1 MKYFLDVKCCRNRRD
16 CDFYHPA
23 GEKLGQAKQFRMSQ
37 AGKALVAGKG
47 HRQMLEG
54 VRRGLEEGGGVVQ
67 FCQMC
72 GGVGRALLAEGAQCC
87 SQAELTAVGREEMGR
102 PSSILQ
108 PKVDDNIEN
117 EHDRL
122 DYLVF

>member
-1 MKYFLDVKCCRNRRD
+1 
-16 CDFYHPA
+16 
-23 GEKLGQAKQFRMSQ
+23 MSQ

-67 FCQMC
+67 FCQRC

-87 SQAELTAVGREEMGR
+87 SQAELTAVAREEMGR

-108 PKVDDNIEN
+108 PKVGVMAIMMMRTKTTGLIISCFRPET
-117 EHDRL
+117 RRRRSTSSPRPPPPSWPPR
-122 DYLVF
+122 

>member
-1 MKYFLDVKCCRNRRD
+1 
-16 CDFYHPA
+16 
-23 GEKLGQAKQFRMSQ
+23 MSQ

-67 FCQMC
+67 FCQRC

-87 SQAELTAVGREEMGR
+87 SQAELTAVSREEIGR

-108 PKVDDNIEN
+108 PKVGVMAIMMRTKTTGLIISCFRPET
-117 EHDRL
+117 RRRRSTSSPRPPPPSSPPR
-122 DYLVF
+122 